1 MYYMYFVLKDEMQE
15 NIDSLGQNAIH
26 NPHLLNSNI
35 LKKSTSNGLQR
46 FYKVDKLLYKVEQK

>member
-26 NPHLLNSNI
+26 NPHLLYSNLEKI
-35 LKKSTSNGLQR
+35 YERNVLQR
-46 FYKVDKLLYKVEQK
+46 FYKVDKVMYKVEQK